1 MPEPEKPTGLLYQ
14 FVKANYDA
22 IGKIRAELKALRE
35 QLAKLP
41 KESETS
47 DAEKTKPGF

>member
-1 MPEPEKPTGLLYQ
+1 MNDRCKSFARRLCFYGCFEEKTKNSRRIQ
-14 FVKANYDA
+14 V
-22 IGKIRAELKALRE
+22 RE